1 MSDPYDLQRFVKAQS
16 GVYDVALG
24 EVKAGHKRSHWMW
37 FVFPQLLG
45 LSASA
50 TSERYAIRSLAEARA
65 YLAHPVL
72 GPRLVECV
80 QTASAVRERSAG
92 EIFGYP
98 DELKFR
104 SCLTLFLLAAAG
116 PKEKAPFQAALTKYF
131 DGREDSK
138 TVQILGRLA

>member
-1 MSDPYDLQRFVKAQS
+1 MSDPYDLKRFVTAQA
-16 GVYDVALG
+16 GIYDVALG
-24 EVKAGHKRSHWMW
+24 EVKAGRKRSHWMW
-37 FVFPQLLG
+37 FIFPQLVG

-50 TSERYAIRSLAEARA
+50 MGDRYAIRSLAEARA

-80 QTASAVRERSAG
+80 HTASAVRERSAG

-104 SCLTLFLLAAAG
+104 SCLTLFHLAALG
-116 PKEKAPFQAALTKYF
+116 PKEKAPFQAALAKYF
-131 DGREDSK
+131 DGKEDPQ